1 MEKNTK
7 DTIENKT
14 NDKASKTTGA
24 TVQVE
29 VVGAE
34 KAAADEKPKK
44 SKYSLKEA
52 FSKTNKLMILALS
65 LALGFTVFFFSP
77 MDIFLG
83 NQREFVVE
91 FKYAALP
98 MLITSAAA
106 SAAVAA
112 VLTLSLLINTKVF
125 DVVSRLFAGLLLA
138 MYTQTLFFNSRMA
151 SITGDTVDYS
161 DNMASAITN
170 AVIYCLIILL
180 PLILHILASI
190 FKKNK
195 VLNLGK
201 GMVIPYISGLIF
213 LMQLV
218 GTGSTILTTDFSKYE
233 KMYNKYLAMG
243 PTMSLSKEDNVVVFL
258 ADRLDSLWVDETIER
273 YPEMSSNLKGFTFYQ
288 NNISHNTNTF
298 PSVPQMLTNSLYKG
312 EEWPDYTGRAWDGDT
327 LPKRLTENGFD
338 VNLLIDNLTT
348 YSTIAQLDGQCS
360 NLGESDAELIDFN
373 YFGPSGIILTMSRL
387 SLSKLS
393 PYLLKTEFTRGMG
406 SSLSQDFVRY
416 LDDMPDRMPMTV
428 SVDSDLAYYKYLK
441 QNGLTDDNDNKT
453 FTFVH
458 LNCSHGANNTTAALN
473 PDFFRAN
480 TADIYDTTRG
490 GFEIIFRYI
499 DEMKLL
505 GIYDNSTIIIL
516 GDHGRAPVEIEV
528 DNKPGLTSAITT
540 ALLVKPKNA
549 PAENLKIDRD
559 SELSNDFFAASVLEY
574 AGLDHSDFGLSYND
588 VIEGDL
594 HPERWLQTFDW
605 HGYGDVVYK
614 ALYKVTGDARDFNN
628 WEEQPNHE

>member
-1 MEKNTK
+1 MKKDTK
-7 DTIENKT
+7 DTIKNT
-14 NDKASKTTGA
+14 SDKNTSKPTGT

-29 VVGAE
+29 VVGAD
-34 KAAADEKPKK
+34 KATADDKPKK
-44 SKYSLKEA
+44 KKYSLKEA
-52 FSKTNKLMILALS
+52 FSKTNRLLILALS

-83 NQREFVVE
+83 NQRDFVVE
-91 FKYAALP
+91 FKYAAIP
-98 MLITSAAA
+98 MLLTSLAA
-106 SAAVAA
+106 SAAVAV

-138 MYTQTLFFNSRMA
+138 MYVQTLFFNSRMA
-151 SITGDTVDYS
+151 SITGDSVDYS
-161 DNMASAITN
+161 DNTASSAAN

-180 PLILHILASI
+180 PLVLYILANI

-195 VLNLGK
+195 VLNAGK
-201 GMVIPYISGLIF
+201 GMVLPYISGLVF
-213 LMQLV
+213 VMQLV

-233 KMYNKYLAMG
+233 KMYSKYLAME
-243 PTMSLSKEDNVVVFL
+243 PTLSLSKKDNVVVFL
-258 ADRLDSLWVDETIER
+258 ADRLDSLWMDETIER
-273 YPEMSSNLKGFTFYQ
+273 YPEISRNLSGFTFYQ

-312 EEWPDYTGRAWDGDT
+312 EEWPDYTGKAWDGDT

-348 YSTIAQLDGQCS
+348 YSSIAQLDGQCS
-360 NLGESDAELIDFN
+360 NIGESDADLIEFN
-373 YFGPSGIILTMSRL
+373 YLGAGGIIPTMSCL

-393 PYLLKTEFTRGMG
+393 PYLLKAEFTRGLG

-428 SVDSDLAYYKYLK
+428 SADSDVAYYKFLK
-441 QNGLTDDNDNKT
+441 QNGLTADNDNKT

-458 LNCSHGANNTTAALN
+458 LNCSHGENNTIAGFN

-516 GDHGRAPVEIEV
+516 GDHGRAPVEIEI

-549 PAENLKIDRD
+549 PAEKLKIDGE

-594 HPERWLQTFDW
+594 HPDRWLQTFDW

-614 ALYKVTGDARDFNN
+614 ALYKVTGDARDFSN